1 MRFNKSFTRSIVA
14 MSISFLFLIAVF
26 ARPALAQSANDA
38 SSGNSNRAVS
48 KLSVSP
54 MVLNYGVINLNT
66 SKLTATRYFKI
77 KNEGGLPMTVTVG
90 APTGTDAADYKIVFP
105 PAVSPAGGTLTLPAR
120 ITQHVSVEFT
130 PIGRG
135 NNETAH
141 ITITNISSGATK
153 GKKSATVH
161 LKGKATQRRA
171 TPTPT
176 ATATATS
183 TATATATATKTAT
196 ATATATKTATATATA
211 TATPTP
217 TPTSTSA
224 TATAT
229 ATATPTV
236 TATATAT
243 ATATSTS
250 GTPTATPTSTPG
262 PQAGDVLIAGGD
274 TGGLLGNVV
283 PLATST
289 VSTASAEIYE
299 VLSDVFSVVGPLL
312 NSREASAT
320 AVVLP
325 NQKILFAGGS
335 YCHPQTYP
343 AGGLCGASF
352 SGFQCDALQT
362 AELYDEGT
370 QTFTLAG
377 TAFGENPAGK
387 MTTARSGATANLI
400 KNSSTG
406 LDGKVLITG
415 GSIGST
421 FLALSAPP
429 PGCGPEVNGQ
439 FAQVAQ
445 NSAEIYDPATD
456 TFTATGSIPGCAA
469 GTIPP
474 ACVTGL
480 PATCGG
486 PQSPITSAS
495 ESGTTVTITSAS
507 NPTGLIVGDGVTVS
521 GYTGAGIAGYNG
533 SFVVTGIGAGTFTY
547 TAASGLSSTSATGA
561 FAAADTAQCGLID
574 SAAQLLNDGEVLVT
588 GGDYIVFLGQ
598 SSPQSFVFVPS
609 SATPLSAAIAASTFT
624 QTFPMNV
631 ARELPGITILP
642 SGKVLVEGGITGEA
656 AACVSTPTTPVDFIT
671 NSSAEIYNPT
681 TFSWTLTP
689 GSKLTPGAPGGMSV
703 QRIAT
708 AELFTTGT
716 DSGLVIVAGGVN
728 SGTTNGGKPEVP
740 NFGTCESTANISQ
753 TTQTATDLFDEFTGL
768 FTATGA
774 LHQSRGGYGYGV
786 IGAGPKAGDLV
797 VVGGECATGSLASA
811 AIGSTTAG
819 ALCGVAA
826 KTDYYELFNPT
837 SGTWSVGTA
846 LPASTP
852 ANSPQS
858 AVLP

>member
-1 MRFNKSFTRSIVA
+1 M
-14 MSISFLFLIAVF
+14 
-26 ARPALAQSANDA
+26 
-38 SSGNSNRAVS
+38 
-48 KLSVSP
+48 
-54 MVLNYGVINLNT
+54 
-66 SKLTATRYFKI
+66 
-77 KNEGGLPMTVTVG
+77 
-90 APTGTDAADYKIVFP
+90 
-105 PAVSPAGGTLTLPAR
+105 
-120 ITQHVSVEFT
+120 
-130 PIGRG
+130 
-135 NNETAH
+135 
-141 ITITNISSGATK
+141 
-153 GKKSATVH
+153 
-161 LKGKATQRRA
+161 
-171 TPTPT
+171 
-176 ATATATS
+176 
-183 TATATATATKTAT
+183 
-196 ATATATKTATATATA
+196 
-211 TATPTP
+211 
-217 TPTSTSA
+217 
-224 TATAT
+224 
-229 ATATPTV
+229 
-236 TATATAT
+236 
-243 ATATSTS
+243 
-250 GTPTATPTSTPG
+250 
-262 PQAGDVLIAGGD
+262 LIAGGD
-274 TGGLLGNVV
+274 TGGVLGGFV

-289 VSTASAEIYE
+289 VSTPSAEIYE

-320 AVVLP
+320 AVGLP

-370 QTFTLAG
+370 HTFTLAG

-400 KNSSTG
+400 KNSGTG

-521 GYTGAGIAGYNG
+521 GYGVGIAGYNG
-533 SFVVTGIGAGTFTY
+533 SFLVTGIGAGTFTY
-547 TAASGLSSTSATGA
+547 TAVAGLSSTSAIGA

-681 TFSWTLTP
+681 TFSWTLTT
-689 GSKLTPGAPGGMSV
+689 GSSATPGAPGGMSV

-708 AELFTTGT
+708 AELFT
-716 DSGLVIVAGGVN
+716 SGPDAGRVIVAGGVN
-728 SGTTNGGKPEVP
+728 SGTTNGTTP
-740 NFGTCESTANISQ
+740 NFGTCEPTSNIHQ
-753 TTQTATDLFDEFTGL
+753 TTQTATDLFDETTGL

-786 IGAGPKAGDLV
+786 IGAGPNAGDLV
-797 VVGGECATGSLASA
+797 VVGGECAVGSLASA
-811 AIGSTTAG
+811 AIGSTGAG
-819 ALCGVAA
+819 TLCPPNG
-826 KTDYYELFNPT
+826 KNDYYELYSPST
-837 SGTWSVGTA
+837 GTWTLGTA
-846 LPASTP
+846 PPASTP